1 GAPVAGEHAEEPK
14 AEPAPGERDLVV
26 LPSPNVWDGAS
37 ANNAWVQELPHPLS
51 KLVWDNAAYLA
62 PATAD
67 ELGVETGDPVL
78 VVANGHRAAF
88 PAVILPGT
96 PDRTVVVELGY
107 GRQGL
112 GHVADGVGGNAYPLR
127 SSTALWGTSSC
138 EVHRTWGAHKLAS
151 TQ

>member
-1 GAPVAGEHAEEPK
+1 APVGAL
-14 AEPAPGERDLVV
+14 DLFI

-62 PATAD
+62 PATAG
-67 ELGVETGDPVL
+67 ELDVKKGDRVL
-78 VVANGHRAAF
+78 VVANGHRVAL
-88 PAVILPGT
+88 PVVILPGT

-112 GHVADGVGGNAYPLR
+112 GRVAAGVGANAAPL
-127 SSTALWGTSSC
+127 
-138 EVHRTWGAHKLAS
+138 
-151 TQ
+151 